1 MNPVTLLLLCG
12 SAWAAVDSDL
22 VTSLPGYDG
31 MLPTK
36 HYSGMIPTKH
46 PTNSSITVFHHY
58 WLVEAQAPLDPKTA
72 PTIVWMQGGP
82 GGSSLIG
89 LLTENGPITLNDYS
103 TRTAAFNS
111 TKIPTVFTN
120 DFSWNILGNILYVEH
135 PAPTGFSYCTGY
147 DDSGFQCP
155 PWDDGTQA
163 DSSYR
168 FFVKFFSEKYFPE
181 LKNNDFW
188 FSGESYAG
196 VLVPTLSERLLAAR
210 TPSNA
215 DIAPYSVRG
224 FALGNDCPGNRVYT
238 CTPYSGWIGTRVAL
252 DFRFRHGM
260 INESLYKKINQVCQ
274 GQWDTFESPG
284 EECAKLL
291 EDPVRPVLS
300 SAGDTY
306 QMGGGYYLYDTCDPD
321 LLSLDIA
328 TSRPRLTAGKEYTV
342 EWLLLL
348 EKERKREKNKQR
360 GKEIEVVG
368 VVDDAAVEE
377 PAEYDNNAGTYACG
391 QERNSLV
398 WLNLEA
404 VRKAIHVPT
413 KEESGRTFDF
423 STGLPGYNFTAH
435 SLLDLYNDTLIP
447 NLTIMQYSGD
457 ADPCVPYIGTERWI
471 ESLHM
476 PVVQPWRPW
485 KSGTEIAG
493 YTTTY
498 LAEGNDPNHFFDFV
512 TVRNAGHMVPRYK
525 PASALH
531 MMANF
536 LNKAGTT
543 NN

>member
-147 DDSGFQCP
+147 DDSGFQCS

-224 FALGNDCPGNRVYT
+224 FALGNDCPGNRVYMVF
-238 CTPYSGWIGTRVAL
+238 YV
-252 DFRFRHGM
+252 
-260 INESLYKKINQVCQ
+260 YK
-274 GQWDTFESPG
+274 
-284 EECAKLL
+284 L
-291 EDPVRPVLS
+291 
-300 SAGDTY
+300 
-306 QMGGGYYLYDTCDPD
+306 
-321 LLSLDIA
+321 
-328 TSRPRLTAGKEYTV
+328 
-342 EWLLLL
+342 
-348 EKERKREKNKQR
+348 
-360 GKEIEVVG
+360 
-368 VVDDAAVEE
+368 
-377 PAEYDNNAGTYACG
+377 
-391 QERNSLV
+391 
-398 WLNLEA
+398 
-404 VRKAIHVPT
+404 
-413 KEESGRTFDF
+413 
-423 STGLPGYNFTAH
+423 
-435 SLLDLYNDTLIP
+435 
-447 NLTIMQYSGD
+447 
-457 ADPCVPYIGTERWI
+457 
-471 ESLHM
+471 
-476 PVVQPWRPW
+476 
-485 KSGTEIAG
+485 
-493 YTTTY
+493 
-498 LAEGNDPNHFFDFV
+498 
-512 TVRNAGHMVPRYK
+512 
-525 PASALH
+525 
-531 MMANF
+531 
-536 LNKAGTT
+536 
-543 NN
+543 